1 MRITRN
7 LALLFAILSFGLV
20 TAQEPTVVI
29 TLTVDTDALG
39 DDRNAP
45 GGCTFTV
52 VPASKVLVNDPND
65 PKTFTIQVMESDV
78 IEWQGITTT
87 GAEVKMKK
95 INFIGGTQ
103 IFNSNPV
110 RGRNSNGREKIK
122 AKPNRNTPP
131 GRNYEYSITF
141 KPDGFQTY
149 KIDPRIKVGNL

>member
-7 LALLFAILSFGLV
+7 IALLFAILSFGLV

-29 TLTVDTDALG
+29 TLIVDTDALG

-45 GGCTFTV
+45 GGCTYTV
-52 VPASKVLVNDPND
+52 VPADRIVINDPND
-65 PKTFTIQVMESDV
+65 PKTFTIQVTESDV

-95 INFIGGTQ
+95 INFIAGTE
-103 IFNSNPV
+103 IFDSNPV

-122 AKPNRNTPP
+122 AKPNKITPP
-131 GRNYEYSITF
+131 GRDFEYSITF

-149 KIDPRIKVGNL
+149 EIDPRIRVGSQ